1 MIEVRPT
8 ALQTYHERYRLVYYH
23 LANLIH
29 NLTLTFS
36 PRRTMVTTHT
46 HAEKTKS
53 QRSVGS
59 KHTVETDGRSTD
71 GRTRPTA
78 VPSLTT
84 WSVTSI

>member
-1 MIEVRPT
+1 MIEVRQT
-8 ALQTYHERYRLVYYH
+8 ALQIYHERYRLVYYH

-29 NLTLTFS
+29 NLDADFQS
-36 PRRTMVTTHT
+36 PANYGHDSYTRR
-46 HAEKTKS
+46 KTKG

-59 KHTVETDGRSTD
+59 KHTAETDRWSTD

-78 VPSLTT
+78 VPSLTM